1 MKAKKYILIG
11 ICFFLFVSLLAAVY
25 HGRKENYIFRFDG
38 VILSVD
44 NSSLRIQ
51 NDSRNNVGQRDQYT
65 IKKND
70 SISVHNV
77 GGDNINF
84 SSLAVGEHVE
94 IIYADYGLK
103 SKIEQY
109 ALVAG
114 AEVPN
119 VQQISVIE

>member
-84 SSLAVGEHVE
+84 SSWAVGDHVE
-94 IIYADYGLK
+94 IIYAEYVLK

-109 ALVAG
+109 ALDDG

>member
-1 MKAKKYILIG
+1 MKTKKYMLIG
-11 ICFFLFVSLLAAVY
+11 ICFFLFVSLLVAVY
-25 HGRKENYIFRFDG
+25 HGRKENYFFRFDG

-44 NSSLRIQ
+44 SSSLRIQ

-77 GGDNINF
+77 GGDNISF
-84 SSLAVGEHVE
+84 SSLAVGDHVE
-94 IIYADYGLK
+94 IIYADYVLK

-109 ALVAG
+109 ALNDG

>member
-1 MKAKKYILIG
+1 MKTKKYIFIG
-11 ICFFLFVSLLAAVY
+11 ICFFLVVSLLVAVY
-25 HGRKENYIFRFDG
+25 HGRKENYFFRFDG
-38 VILSVD
+38 VVLSVD

-70 SISVHNV
+70 SISVQNV
-77 GGDNINF
+77 GGDDISF
-84 SSLAVGEHVE
+84 SSLAVGDHVE
-94 IIYADYGLK
+94 IIYTDYVLK

-109 ALVAG
+109 VLDDG

>member
-11 ICFFLFVSLLAAVY
+11 ICFFLFVSLLVAVY

-77 GGDNINF
+77 GGDNISF
-84 SSLAVGEHVE
+84 SSLAVGDHVE
-94 IIYADYGLK
+94 IIYADYVLK

-109 ALVAG
+109 ALDDG
-114 AEVPN
+114 AEIPN

>member
-1 MKAKKYILIG
+1 M
-11 ICFFLFVSLLAAVY
+11 
-25 HGRKENYIFRFDG
+25 
-38 VILSVD
+38 ILSVD

-84 SSLAVGEHVE
+84 SSLAVGDHVE
-94 IIYADYGLK
+94 IIYADYVLK

-109 ALVAG
+109 ALDDG

>member
-77 GGDNINF
+77 GGGNISF
-84 SSLAVGEHVE
+84 SSLAVGDHVE
-94 IIYADYGLK
+94 IIYADYVLK

-109 ALVAG
+109 ALDDG

-119 VQQISVIE
+119 VQQISVID